1 MTGTDAL
8 FGQTSDSR
16 IGFWLRRVLAL
27 IAGNLVVHFL
37 PVGVIFRGARPRR
50 QILRRTAGPCRYVVR
65 HMAGARCE
73 SGRDNHQCNQTSH
86 DGIRKKA
93 GGGSECAFHE
103 KAPPVLGQAGLRNG
117 WGEERT
123 PTPFYLADVSVRIRT
138 AMRSDRDGSPEHVTA
153 EKRCPSGPKVE
164 RAMGPGT
171 PPQTVLPV
179 AVAGFSFGAS
189 WAGRVGNKARVSAFS
204 IKCHGPFR

>member
-86 DGIRKKA
+86 NGIRKKA
-93 GGGSECAFHE
+93 GGGSEAFLILPA
-103 KAPPVLGQAGLRNG
+103 KQAKIDGL
-117 WGEERT
+117 
-123 PTPFYLADVSVRIRT
+123 
-138 AMRSDRDGSPEHVTA
+138 
-153 EKRCPSGPKVE
+153 
-164 RAMGPGT
+164 
-171 PPQTVLPV
+171 
-179 AVAGFSFGAS
+179 
-189 WAGRVGNKARVSAFS
+189 
-204 IKCHGPFR
+204 

>member
-1 MTGTDAL
+1 MCKERSGDDGTDAL

-50 QILRRTAGPCRYVVR
+50 QVLRRTAGPARYVVR

-93 GGGSECAFHE
+93 GGGSEGAFHE
-103 KAPPVLGQAGLRNG
+103 KAPPVLGQAGLSNRE
-117 WGEERT
+117 WGTRKI
-123 PTPFYLADVSVRIRT
+123 PHAPSLRKAQCPNW
-138 AMRSDRDGSPEHVTA
+138 DGNA
-153 EKRCPSGPKVE
+153 
-164 RAMGPGT
+164 
-171 PPQTVLPV
+171 
-179 AVAGFSFGAS
+179 
-189 WAGRVGNKARVSAFS
+189 
-204 IKCHGPFR
+204 I

>member
-73 SGRDNHQCNQTSH
+73 SGRDNHRCNQTSH
-86 DGIRKKA
+86 DGICKKA

-123 PTPFYLADVSVRIRT
+123 PTPFISQMSVSELGRQCDLIGTVPRNT
-138 AMRSDRDGSPEHVTA
+138 SPPRSVAPA
-153 EKRCPSGPKVE
+153 APKSRE
-164 RAMGPGT
+164 PWGREPAT
-171 PPQTVLPV
+171 NRV
-179 AVAGFSFGAS
+179 AR
-189 WAGRVGNKARVSAFS
+189 GRGGVFLWG
-204 IKCHGPFR
+204 